1 MNLPIVLYSLVPDTN
16 AARLERTLPH
26 GYTFEQLPY
35 ADGELDMFIVFAG
48 STQVASV
55 VSGENGF
62 EFLFENNRQARWLKD
77 EMEKIYFSKSLKW
90 LLVFPSYESKW
101 GYMGSPAAS
110 KDEALSNIGPL
121 VMKQG
126 AMLIGFHS
134 GEWDKM
140 HNGLSYLHS
149 FQVRGNVENPV
160 VDDTD
165 MGAAMIEFTTLE
177 SG

>member
-1 MNLPIVLYSLVPDTN
+1 MKLPIVLYSLVPDTN

-26 GYTFEQLPY
+26 GYTFEQLSY
-35 ADGELDMFIVFAG
+35 TEGEPDMFVVFAG

-90 LLVFPSYESKW
+90 LLVFPSYQGKW
-101 GYMGSPAAS
+101 GYIGTPV
-110 KDEALSNIGPL
+110 KTKEEAMKNLAQI

-126 AMLIGFHS
+126 AMLIGFYS
-134 GEWDKM
+134 GEWNKM
-140 HNGLSYLHS
+140 HNGLNYLHS
-149 FQVRGNVENPV
+149 FQVRGTVENPV
-160 VDDTD
+160 VDETD
-165 MGAAMIEFTTLE
+165 MGEAMIEFTTLE